1 MSAPAPA
8 VGDVAGL
15 AEAGVVA
22 VLRGPSAEAVVAA
35 GGALLRGGVR
45 ALEVTFTTPDAAR
58 ALRELRARH
67 GEQLLLGAGTLRR
80 AAQVEQAVAAG
91 ARFLVSPGL
100 DDDVLDAAQGSGL
113 PTWAGVCT
121 PTEVM
126 RATARGLTALKL
138 FPAGVGGV
146 ALLRALREPFPEV
159 AFMPTG
165 GVTVANLGEWLAA
178 GAVAVGAGG
187 SLCPPRELA
196 DGAWEAIERRARDFS
211 AAFSGARSNC

>member
-8 VGDVAGL
+8 GDAAGL
-15 AEAGVVA
+15 AQAGIVA
-22 VLRGPSAEAVVAA
+22 VLRGPSPEAVVAA

-45 ALEVTFTTPDAAR
+45 ALEVTFTTPGAAL

-67 GEQLLLGAGTLRR
+67 GDELLLGAGTLRR
-80 AAQVEQAVAAG
+80 PAQVEEAVAAG

-100 DDDVLDAAQGSGL
+100 DGTVLATMGASGL

-126 RATARGLTALKL
+126 RATAQGLTTLKL

-159 AFMPTG
+159 SFMPTG

-187 SLCPPRELA
+187 SLCPAAELA
-196 DGAWEAIERRARDFS
+196 EGAWEAIERRAREFG
-211 AAFSGARSNC
+211 AALSDARSNY